1 MDKNIIEKI
10 IGFNIHAQT
19 VNGENKI
26 ISYLDFVNMESAE
39 FSISKRDNEY
49 PFYKLDLHIECDGY
63 EIKYYDD
70 NIKMEDQTLM
80 NNEDVI
86 RKRVAR
92 EILSMIETVCFS
104 EEFREYRVNK
114 GSNGT
119 RDLIMNNIKN
129 TYEIG

>member
-1 MDKNIIEKI
+1 MDKDIIEKI
-10 IGFNIHAQT
+10 LGFDIHVQT
-19 VNGENKI
+19 LNGEN
-26 ISYLDFVNMESAE
+26 NMENTY
-39 FSISKRDNEY
+39 FSINKKDNEY

-63 EIKYYDD
+63 GTKYCDDDIKQEEQ
-70 NIKMEDQTLM
+70 MFM
-80 NNEDVI
+80 NSEDVI

-104 EEFREYRVNK
+104 EEFREYRLNN

-129 TYEIG
+129 TYKIG